1 VALLIFHKIKRIM
14 ENITLSVLFE
24 RKLKTYIMKTLI
36 KTMLLILGITGVTT
50 LKAQDAY
57 GEIRGQIKDNMGQ
70 TVPFA
75 TVKIL
80 QGDHLVGGA
89 TADEDGN
96 YVCKPLAPGY
106 YEMMVM
112 ETGHLTQPV
121 RKIVVRPSDA
131 TYLDVKMKL
140 REFEGITVVA
150 EAIDYTNSGVDKSMF
165 VFKSIPGKE
174 LNQNASYTSGN
185 VKGALEGLS
194 SEVVATN
201 GEIHIRGS
209 RDGASGFYVDG
220 VKTFGQTTLPGAAI
234 ENLTFFTGGVPAMYG
249 DLSTGAVMITTKGY
263 FSGMREKNIMLQE
276 WAEEEAANKEWREQR
291 KIEREAYLKEKEA
304 KKLAQLPK

>member
-1 VALLIFHKIKRIM
+1 M
-14 ENITLSVLFE
+14 EIVPYFVLFE
-24 RKLKTYIMKTLI
+24 RKSKTYIMKTLI
-36 KTMLLILGITGVTT
+36 KTILIILGITNITH

-57 GEIRGQIKDNMGQ
+57 GEIRGKIKDNMGQ
-70 TVPFA
+70 PVAFA
-75 TVKIL
+75 VIKIL

-96 YVCKPLAPGY
+96 YICKPLAPGY

-112 ETGHLTQPV
+112 EPGHLTQPV
-121 RKIVVRPSDA
+121 RKIVVTPSEA
-131 TYLDVKMKL
+131 TYLDVKMKI

-150 EAIDYTNSGVDKSMF
+150 EAVDYTQSGVDKSMF
-165 VFKSIPGKE
+165 VFKSIPAKE
-174 LNQNASYTSGN
+174 LNVNASYTSGN

-194 SEVVATN
+194 SEVVATNN

-220 VKTFGQTTLPGAAI
+220 VKTFGQTSLPGAAI

-276 WAEEEAANKEWREQR
+276 WVEEEAANKEWREQR

-304 KKLAQLPK
+304 KKPAELPK